1 MQHGHSNRP
10 PHLSLHP
17 SQHNRPPPSSLHP
30 IQQEMPMKMETE
42 TLKGRLPS
50 LLCAITGLFPIP
62 YFWISVYIQF
72 SNPEF

>member
-1 MQHGHSNRP
+1 
-10 PHLSLHP
+10 
-17 SQHNRPPPSSLHP
+17 
-30 IQQEMPMKMETE
+30 MPMKMETE

-72 SNPEF
+72 SDPEF